1 MQLHSFS
8 DASYL
13 REKFRC
19 TLGRLWFQRPKGWEK
34 NKCSIFRC
42 SHNKMQ
48 RHTILF
54 LPENLLSI
62 SFLCNKKPTVMQ
74 ASQPQTKRSKGP
86 WQITVQAL
94 ADV

>member
-1 MQLHSFS
+1 
-8 DASYL
+8 
-13 REKFRC
+13 
-19 TLGRLWFQRPKGWEK
+19 
-34 NKCSIFRC
+34 
-42 SHNKMQ
+42 MQ

-86 WQITVQAL
+86 WQITAQAL